1 VIQLLALLLLAFGD
15 VGTVKSEPD
24 LERRSELALANADK
38 QVDAAKQAYNGG
50 DEKAEQQ
57 ALVEVRELVDVS
69 YDALEHTNKAPRRSK
84 YYKNAELKLT
94 ALLRR
99 LHSFRDQVN
108 FESREA
114 VDAVIKRVSDVH
126 DELLAAI
133 MSKKSER

>member
-1 VIQLLALLLLAFGD
+1 MIQLLALLLLAFGD

-99 LHSFRDQVN
+99 LHSFRDQVS

-133 MSKKSER
+133 MSKKK